1 MTDNDMHIIA
11 DRWMLESRQVVNWGS
26 YEGYHEFKPSM
37 SDRMPVTLLAGASES
52 GKSTLVDA
60 QISLLY
66 PTGTP
71 YNKASNSGRS
81 ERNDYTYLRGM
92 LGSSDG
98 ENGETPIYLRGR
110 DDNDAPQAV
119 WGAIVDTYLNRTTGA
134 VLSCGKFLYLASGD
148 GRGEVRRQYV
158 AWNRKIDPRKMD
170 RFRDT
175 PFTATMLKKTYP
187 ECDSFPNA
195 ESFHAYIWH
204 EMGLSPEACRLLHKI
219 QSADAPSRLDDIFKQ
234 GVLGVPEALE
244 LARTAVDD
252 YERYDE
258 NFRSMEEKAKRIAK
272 LRDIQHQYG
281 EYTEALQA
289 MREFDAVNPDDE
301 QANAALGAW
310 AYSRMAGE
318 VRSGLPIAQR
328 KCKEYERKLEA
339 ASRESSD
346 LETELSEVKE
356 QISGIDDGSL
366 KRLESDLERA
376 RHDAEETRRQRTS
389 VQARFQQAG
398 ETMPNDEESWNAKRD
413 AIAQALDSYD
423 IDKAQRENQRDAMYD
438 EVRDCRKERESL
450 QADLNRQRNQ
460 KTRITQAMDEA
471 RAMLAEAVGLDPKHL
486 PYVAELMD
494 VREDCEAWRVAM
506 NVTYASI
513 AQTILVD
520 KRYEQ
525 GFAKKVSSIDPRL
538 MIRRTWQFVDTD
550 AAYDTA
556 STKGWMSSKL
566 RFKAGSPFTG
576 WLREQVASERLDA
589 KCVQAIDDDDRDE
602 RQVQT
607 DGQLKSGA
615 HGFHGIKNT
624 HMIIGFVNER
634 YLTELQ
640 RKLER
645 AIEKLA
651 EATIRHERA
660 KRQVDLLRDQKEL
673 ANFISDMDWSKVD
686 VVGAE
691 QTVEDLKARVEE
703 IRSNPE
709 LAKLTARRDGLN
721 ARIDQANMVRAQ
733 ARVDLNSAEHVVQAE
748 QDWLTTYANTYG
760 KTEFDDSMLPSA
772 LSNQLTDMYEATY
785 GISSNTSR
793 AEIITS
799 GVVGG
804 SGVYADRVVHS
815 MANEIRKRIVSLNDQ
830 AGVMRAN
837 VETRMA
843 DYLESYDPGDNTVT
857 ASVEEY
863 RFYMEELKSLDML
876 STRKATDE
884 EYVNSLEKL
893 RMSFMQIAR
902 AVDTDKKRIDEQLD
916 RINAMLEG
924 QQFGP
929 RHGSLSIDADIHNP
943 AHEFVGLMKNTIAD
957 LNDWKQSDQGNPA
970 ATRKQ
975 FERCRVLVEQ
985 LRQELSQ
992 VRDANGIKSYGAKN
1006 LDPRCR
1012 CSFYALVKHEDGPDE
1027 RITST
1032 GGRSGGALQELTS
1045 FIYGAA
1051 LIYLLGGD
1059 VTGRPTYTTLFLDEA
1074 LIKADGRYTQRA
1086 LGVLPKLGFQ
1096 VIVSAPESKTAEI
1109 LEVATKAYV
1118 AYKDASSGRSYL
1130 QEITSDEIAR
1140 LESEIAA
1147 DMSGETDG
1155 GRSGDAEGDEA
1166 AGV

>member
-11 DRWMLESRQVVNWGS
+11 DRWMLESRQVINWGS

-37 SDRMPVTLLAGASES
+37 SDKMPVTLLAGASES

-92 LGSSDG
+92 LGSSDS

-110 DDNDAPQAV
+110 SEDNAPQAV

-148 GRGEVRRQYV
+148 GRGEVRRQYI

-195 ESFHAYIWH
+195 EGFHAYIWH

-244 LARTAVDD
+244 LARTTVDD

-272 LRDIQHQYG
+272 LRDIQNQYG

-289 MREFDAVNPDDE
+289 RREFDAVNPDDE
-301 QANAALGAW
+301 QGNATLGAW
-310 AYSRMAGE
+310 TYSRMAGE

-346 LETELSEVKE
+346 LEIELNEVRD

-366 KRLESDLERA
+366 ARLEGDLERA
-376 RHDAEETRRQRTS
+376 RRDAEETRKQRTS

-471 RAMLAEAVGLDPKHL
+471 RAMLADAVGLDPKHL

-494 VREDCEAWRVAM
+494 VREDSEAWRVAM
-506 NVTYASI
+506 NVTYAPI

-525 GFAKKVSSIDPRL
+525 GFAKKVSGIDPRL
-538 MIRRTWQFVDTD
+538 MIRRTWQFVDTE
-550 AAYDTA
+550 ASYDTA

-576 WLREQVASERLDA
+576 WLREQVASERFDA
-589 KCVQAIDDDDRDE
+589 KCVQTIDDDNRDE

-640 RKLER
+640 RKLEK
-645 AIEKLA
+645 AVEQLA

-691 QTVEDLKARVEE
+691 RAVEDIKTRIEE

-709 LAKLTARRDGLN
+709 LAKLTARRDGLLAQVN
-721 ARIDQANMVRAQ
+721 QANMAKAQ
-733 ARVDLNSAEHVVQAE
+733 AQVDVNSASHIVQAE
-748 QDWLTTYANTYG
+748 QDWLDAYG
-760 KTEFDDSMLPSA
+760 KAEFDDSRLPSV
-772 LSNQLTDMYEATY
+772 LSNQLTDIYEATY
-785 GISSNTSR
+785 GISSNVNR
-793 AEIITS
+793 AEIITAN
-799 GVVGG
+799 VVGG
-804 SGVYADRVVHS
+804 SGVFADRVLHN
-815 MANEIRKRIVSLNDQ
+815 MANEIRKRITSLNDQ

-843 DYLESYDPGDNTVT
+843 DYLGSYAPDDNMVT

-863 RFYMEELKSLDML
+863 RFYVEELKSLDML

-916 RINAMLEG
+916 RINAMLKG

-929 RHGSLSIDADIHNP
+929 RHGSLSISAEVHNP
-943 AHEFVGLMKNTIAD
+943 EHEFVGLMKNTIAD

-975 FERCRVLVEQ
+975 FERCRALVER
-985 LRQELSQ
+985 LRQELGQ

-1059 VTGRPTYTTLFLDEA
+1059 VTGQPTYTTLFLDEA

-1118 AYKDASSGRSYL
+1118 AYKDASNGRSYL
-1130 QEITSDEIAR
+1130 QEITSDEITR

-1147 DMSGETDG
+1147 DMDGETG
-1155 GRSGDAEGDEA
+1155 EGRTDGDAESGD
-1166 AGV
+1166 GSDR

>member
-11 DRWMLESRQVVNWGS
+11 DRWMLESRQVINWGS

-148 GRGEVRRQYV
+148 GRGEVRRQYI
-158 AWNRKIDPRKMD
+158 AWNRKIDPRRMD

-187 ECDSFPNA
+187 ECDSFLNA
-195 ESFHAYIWH
+195 EAFHAYIWR

-244 LARTAVDD
+244 LARATVDD
-252 YERYDE
+252 YDRYDE

-272 LRDIQHQYG
+272 LRDIQNQYG
-281 EYTEALQA
+281 VYTEALQSR
-289 MREFDAVNPDDE
+289 REFDAVNPDDE
-301 QANAALGAW
+301 QGNAALGAW

-318 VRSGLPIAQR
+318 VRAGLPIAQR
-328 KCKEYERKLEA
+328 KCEEYERKLEA

-346 LETELSEVKE
+346 LETELNEVKE

-366 KRLESDLERA
+366 KRLEGDLERA
-376 RHDAEETRRQRTS
+376 RRDAEETRRQRTS

-398 ETMPNDEESWNAKRD
+398 ETMPNDEENWNAKRD

-438 EVRDCRKERESL
+438 EVRDRRKERESL

-471 RAMLAEAVGLDPKHL
+471 RDMLADAVGLDPKHL

-494 VREDCEAWRVAM
+494 VREDSEAWRVAM
-506 NVTYASI
+506 NVTYAPI

-538 MIRRTWQFVDTD
+538 MIRRTWQFVDTE
-550 AAYDTA
+550 ASYDTA

-576 WLREQVASERLDA
+576 WLREQVASERFDA
-589 KCVQAIDDDDRDE
+589 KCVQTIDDDDRDE

-640 RKLER
+640 RKLEK
-645 AIEKLA
+645 AIENLA

-691 QTVEDLKARVEE
+691 QKVEDLKARIEE

-733 ARVDLNSAEHVVQAE
+733 ARVDLNTASQLVQVE
-748 QDWLTTYANTYG
+748 QDWLDEYG
-760 KTEFDDSMLPSA
+760 KAEFDDSLLPGT
-772 LSNQLTDMYEATY
+772 LSNQLSDMYEAIY
-785 GISSNTSR
+785 GISLSTTR
-793 AEIITS
+793 AELITS
-799 GVVGG
+799 NVAGG
-804 SGVYADRVVHS
+804 EGIYADLIVRR
-815 MANEIRKRIVSLNDQ
+815 MANAIRKRITSLNDQ
-830 AGVMRAN
+830 ADVMRAN

-843 DYLESYDPGDNTVT
+843 DYLEAYAPGDNTVT

-863 RFYMEELKSLDML
+863 KFYVEELRSLDML

-916 RINAMLEG
+916 RINAMLKG

-929 RHGSLSIDADIHNP
+929 RHGSLSISVDVHNP
-943 AHEFVGLMKNTIAD
+943 AHEFVGLMRNTIAD
-957 LNDWKQSDQGNPA
+957 LNDWKQSDQDDPA
-970 ATRKQ
+970 ATRRQ
-975 FERCRVLVEQ
+975 FARCRTLVDQ

-1012 CSFYALVKHEDGPDE
+1012 CSFYAIVKHEDGPDE

-1059 VTGRPTYTTLFLDEA
+1059 VTGQPTYTTLFLDEA

-1118 AYKDASSGRSYL
+1118 AYKDTSNGHSYL
-1130 QEITSDEIAR
+1130 QEITSDEITR

-1147 DMSGETDG
+1147 DMSGENDEERQDG
-1155 GRSGDAEGDEA
+1155 AAEG
-1166 AGV
+1166 GVSQGM

>member
-328 KCKEYERKLEA
+328 KCKEYERRLEA

-566 RFKAGSPFTG
+566 RFKSGSPFTG
-576 WLREQVASERLDA
+576 WLREQVASERFDA
-589 KCVQAIDDDDRDE
+589 KCVQTIDDDNRDE

-640 RKLER
+640 RKLEK
-645 AIEKLA
+645 AIENLA

-760 KTEFDDSMLPSA
+760 KMEFDDSMLPSA

>member
-494 VREDCEAWRVAM
+494 VREDSEAWRVAM

-566 RFKAGSPFTG
+566 RFKSGSPFTG
-576 WLREQVASERLDA
+576 WLREQVASERFDA
-589 KCVQAIDDDDRDE
+589 KCVQTIDDDNRDE

-640 RKLER
+640 RKLEK
-645 AIEKLA
+645 AIENLA

-760 KTEFDDSMLPSA
+760 KMEFDDSMLPSA

>member
-506 NVTYASI
+506 NVTYAPI

-566 RFKAGSPFTG
+566 RFKSGSPFTG
-576 WLREQVASERLDA
+576 WLREQVASERFDA
-589 KCVQAIDDDDRDE
+589 KCVQTIDDDNRDE

-640 RKLER
+640 RKLEK
-645 AIEKLA
+645 AIENLA

-760 KTEFDDSMLPSA
+760 KMEFDDSMLPSA

>member
-11 DRWMLESRQVVNWGS
+11 DRWMLESRQVINWGS

-37 SDRMPVTLLAGASES
+37 SDEMPVTLLAGASES

-148 GRGEVRRQYV
+148 GRGEVRRQYI

-175 PFTATMLKKTYP
+175 PFTPTMLKKTYP

-195 ESFHAYIWH
+195 EAFHAYIWR

-244 LARTAVDD
+244 LARATVDD
-252 YERYDE
+252 YDRYDE
-258 NFRSMEEKAKRIAK
+258 NFRSMDEKAKRITK
-272 LRDIQHQYG
+272 LRDIQNQYG
-281 EYTEALQA
+281 AYTEALQA
-289 MREFDAVNPDDE
+289 RREFDAVNPDDE
-301 QANAALGAW
+301 QGNAALGAW

-318 VRSGLPIAQR
+318 VRSGLPAAQR
-328 KCKEYERKLEA
+328 KCEEYERKLEA

-346 LETELSEVKE
+346 LETELNEVKE

-366 KRLESDLERA
+366 KRLEGDLERA
-376 RHDAEETRRQRTS
+376 RRDAEETRKQRTS

-398 ETMPNDEESWNAKRD
+398 ETMPNDEEHWNIKRD

-438 EVRDCRKERESL
+438 EVRDRRKERESL

-471 RAMLAEAVGLDPKHL
+471 RGMLADAVGLDPKHL

-494 VREDCEAWRVAM
+494 VREDSEAWRVAM
-506 NVTYASI
+506 NVTYAPI

-550 AAYDTA
+550 ASYDTA

-576 WLREQVASERLDA
+576 WLREQVASERFDA
-589 KCVQAIDDDDRDE
+589 KCVQTIDDDDRDE

-640 RKLER
+640 RKLEK
-645 AIEKLA
+645 AIENLA

-691 QTVEDLKARVEE
+691 QKVEDLKARIEE

-721 ARIDQANMVRAQ
+721 AKIDQANMARAQ
-733 ARVDLNSAEHVVQAE
+733 ARVDLNTASRAMQVE
-748 QDWLTTYANTYG
+748 QDWLSKYG
-760 KTEFDDSMLPSA
+760 KAEFDDSLLPSA
-772 LSNQLTDMYEATY
+772 LSNQLTDMYEAVY
-785 GISSNTSR
+785 GISPNTSR
-793 AEIITS
+793 AELITS
-799 GVVGG
+799 NVIDGEGLYSDLIVTK
-804 SGVYADRVVHS
+804 
-815 MANEIRKRIVSLNDQ
+815 MANAIRKRITSLNDQ
-830 AGVMRAN
+830 ADVMRAN

-843 DYLESYDPGDNTVT
+843 DYLEAYDPGDNTVT

-863 RFYMEELKSLDML
+863 KFYVEELRSLDML

-916 RINAMLEG
+916 RINAMLKG

-929 RHGSLSIDADIHNP
+929 RHGSLSISVDVHQP
-943 AHEFVGLMKNTIAD
+943 AHEFVGLMRNTIAD
-957 LNDWKQSDQGNPA
+957 LNDWKQSDQDDPA

-975 FERCRVLVEQ
+975 FARCRTLVDQ

-1012 CSFYALVKHEDGPDE
+1012 CSFYAIVKHEDGPDE

-1059 VTGRPTYTTLFLDEA
+1059 VTGQPTYTTLFLDEA

-1118 AYKDASSGRSYL
+1118 AYKDTSNGHSYL
-1130 QEITSDEIAR
+1130 QEITSDEITR

-1147 DMSGETDG
+1147 DMSGENGEEQKDE
-1155 GRSGDAEGDEA
+1155 DAEGGESQ
-1166 AGV
+1166 GM

>member
-686 VVGAE
+686 VIGAE

>member
-11 DRWMLESRQVVNWGS
+11 DRWMLESRQVINWGS
-26 YEGYHEFKPSM
+26 YEGYREFKPSM
-37 SDRMPVTLLAGASES
+37 SDKLPVTLLAGASES

-92 LGSSDG
+92 VGSSDG

-110 DDNDAPQAV
+110 DANDAPQAV

-148 GRGEVRRQYV
+148 GRGEVRRQYI
-158 AWNRKIDPRKMD
+158 AWDRKIDPRAMD

-187 ECDSFPNA
+187 ECDSFLNA
-195 ESFHAYIWH
+195 EAFHAYIWR

-219 QSADAPSRLDDIFKQ
+219 QSADAPSKLDDIFKQ

-244 LARTAVDD
+244 LARTTIDD
-252 YERYDE
+252 YLRYDE

-272 LRDIQHQYG
+272 LQDIQNLYG
-281 EYTEALQA
+281 EYAEALQA
-289 MREFDAVNPDDE
+289 RREFDAVNPDDE
-301 QANAALGAW
+301 QGGAALEAW
-310 AYSRMAGE
+310 ARSRMAGE
-318 VRSGLPIAQR
+318 VRAGLPAAQREREEQERAYTAACHDSETIQAELDEVKAKISGL
-328 KCKEYERKLEA
+328 
-339 ASRESSD
+339 
-346 LETELSEVKE
+346 
-356 QISGIDDGSL
+356 DDGTL
-366 KRLESDLERA
+366 QRLESELDRA
-376 RHDAEETRRQRTS
+376 RRDAEETRKQRTG
-389 VQARFQQAG
+389 VQNRFRQAG
-398 ETMPNDEESWNAKRD
+398 DTMPTDEEQWYAKRE
-413 AIAQALDSYD
+413 AINNAIESYD
-423 IDKAQRENQRDAMYD
+423 IDKAQRENQRDEIYD

-471 RAMLAEAVGLDPKHL
+471 RNMLAEAVGLDPKHL

-494 VREDCEAWRVAM
+494 VREDSETWRVAM
-506 NVTYASI
+506 NVTYAPI

-525 GFAKKVSSIDPRL
+525 GFAKKVSAIDPRL
-538 MIRRTWQFVDTD
+538 MIRRTWQFVDTGTS
-550 AAYDTA
+550 YDTA
-556 STKGWMSSKL
+556 SEKGWMSSKL

-576 WLREQVASERLDA
+576 WLKEQVASERFDA
-589 KCVQAIDDDDRDE
+589 KCVTTIDDDNRDE

-640 RKLER
+640 RKLEQ

-673 ANFISDMDWSKVD
+673 ANLVSDMEWSKVD

-691 QTVEDLKARVEE
+691 RAVEDLKARIEE

-709 LAKLTARRDGLN
+709 LAELTAKREGLYAQLGQANRAKAMAELARDG
-721 ARIDQANMVRAQ
+721 AAKTVREE
-733 ARVDLNSAEHVVQAE
+733 RE
-748 QDWLTTYANTYG
+748 WLDSYG
-760 KTEFDDSMLPSA
+760 SGEFDDSLIPEH
-772 LSNQLTDMYEATY
+772 LSNQLADVYEAAY
-785 GISSNTSR
+785 GVSSSENR
-793 AEIITS
+793 AALIVS
-799 GVVGG
+799 GAFGG
-804 SGVYADRVVHS
+804 GNETYADRILRSVGN
-815 MANEIRKRIVSLNDQ
+815 AIRKRIVSLDDQ

-843 DYLESYDPGDNTVT
+843 DYLETYAPDDNTVI

-863 RFYMEELKSLDML
+863 RFFVEELRSLDML

-884 EYVNSLEKL
+884 EYVNSLDKL

-902 AVDTDKKRIDEQLD
+902 AVDTDAKRIDEQLD

-929 RHGSLSIDADIHNP
+929 RHGSLSIDVDVRRP
-943 AHEFVGLMKNTIAD
+943 DHEFVGLMKNTIGD
-957 LNDWKQSDQGNPA
+957 LTDWKQSDQNDPA
-970 ATRKQ
+970 ATRKM
-975 FERCRVLVEQ
+975 FAKCRPLIERLQ
-985 LRQELSQ
+985 QELGQ
-992 VRDANGIKSYGAKN
+992 VRDTNGIKSYGAKN

-1012 CSFYALVKHEDGPDE
+1012 CSFYAIVKHEDGPDE

-1059 VTGRPTYTTLFLDEA
+1059 VTGQPTYTTLFLDEA

-1086 LGVLPKLGFQ
+1086 LSVLPKLGFQ

-1118 AYKDASSGRSYL
+1118 AYKDASDGHSYL
-1130 QEITSDEIAR
+1130 QEITSDEIDR

-1147 DMSGETDG
+1147 DMDAASGSDDAGDTSGE
-1155 GRSGDAEGDEA
+1155 
-1166 AGV
+1166 